1 LRLVRYAD
9 APDLQAIRYEVL
21 SQVTFPEYLQ
31 NNVPGNKYWGRLYD
45 DFPDFQLA
53 LVDGH
58 ELVAELHSVPT
69 PWDGSDADLPAG
81 WDEGF
86 LRAFESG
93 REPDVLCALAISVRP
108 DRQGQ
113 GLAVRMLQEMR
124 AAARSGGLRELIAP
138 VRPTLKARYP
148 LIPIERYADWR
159 REDGEHF
166 DPWIRVHERI
176 GGEILAVAPES
187 MVMDCPVSD
196 WEEWTGM
203 RFPGDGDYVVP
214 EMLAPLYVR
223 DGRGR
228 HVEPNVWLRHRL

>member
-1 LRLVRYAD
+1 M
-9 APDLQAIRYEVL
+9 
-21 SQVTFPEYLQ
+21 
-31 NNVPGNKYWGRLYD
+31 
-45 DFPDFQLA
+45 
-53 LVDGH
+53 DGD

-81 WDEGF
+81 WDEAF

-93 REPDVLCALAISVRP
+93 REPTVLSALAISVRP
-108 DRQGQ
+108 DRQSQ
-113 GLAVRMLQEMR
+113 GLAARMLGEMR
-124 AAARSGGLRELIAP
+124 SAAAAGGLRELIAP

-148 LIPIERYADWR
+148 LIPIERYIEWR
-159 REDGEHF
+159 RPDGSHF

-176 GGEILAVAPES
+176 GGEIFAPAPES

-203 RFPGDGDYVVP
+203 RFPDDGDYVVP